1 MNNIP
6 SPIQKT
12 LLKTCLLG
20 AVVLAFGA
28 IWGFA
33 SKDRV
38 ILLLSA
44 AVAFLGGVKV
54 LALYRTAAAKHYEIL
69 EGTVLAD
76 RTIPLRNRHVVLL
89 EDSEQITHKLVLAG
103 KQILKP
109 GSAYRLYLAGSAEQD
124 ALAGLPEPMQPART
138 LLGYERIDIFSYEQP
153 KNRV

>member
-44 AVAFLGGVKV
+44 AVAILGGVKV
-54 LALYRTAAAKHYEIL
+54 LSLYRAAVAEHYEIL

-76 RTIPLRNRHVVLL
+76 RTIPLRNRHIVLL
-89 EDSEQITHKLVLAG
+89 EDSEQISHRLVLAG

-109 GSAYRLYLAGSAEQD
+109 GSVYRLYLAGNADQD
-124 ALAGLPEPMQPART
+124 ALAGLPEPIQPART
-138 LLGYERIDIFSYEQP
+138 LLGYESLNIFSHEQP
-153 KNRV
+153 